1 MEEYLTGKML
11 YGNDF
16 NFEQIQQWYQD
27 EKEGYADLGNKNPD
41 EYRYA
46 YHHLNQ
52 LHGFNYVG
60 SNKFEHVLGV
70 GSAWGHE
77 FYPIIDRMTNLHIIE
92 PSDHLKSSQIQ
103 HLTPIYTKPTT
114 EGVIHYPDQYFDLVT
129 CFSTLHHIPNV
140 SFVLQELY
148 RVTKPGGYILLREP
162 IISMGDWR
170 YPRKGL
176 TKHERGIPLELFR
189 TWLKQLNVEIVNE
202 TLYSCMT
209 AFFERFLRK
218 IFKKNRPIIS
228 HKSYVLFDK
237 WLSQVF
243 SWNFRYH
250 ATKKV
255 ERIAPSG
262 VFYVLRKK

>member
-1 MEEYLTGKML
+1 MNTVM
-11 YGNDF
+11 
-16 NFEQIQQWYQD
+16 
-27 EKEGYADLGNKNPD
+27 
-41 EYRYA
+41 A

-52 LHGFNYVG
+52 LHGFNYIG
-60 SNKFEHVLGV
+60 SNKFERVLGQL
-70 GSAWGHE
+70 GGHE

-129 CFSTLHHIPNV
+129 CFSTLHYIPNV
-140 SFVLQELY
+140 SFILQELY
-148 RVTKPGGYILLREP
+148 RVTKPGGYILLRDP
-162 IISMGDWR
+162 IISMCDWR

-218 IFKKNRPIIS
+218 VFKSNRPIIS
-228 HKSYVLFDK
+228 YKGYVLVDR

-243 SWNFRYH
+243 SWNLRYH
-250 ATKKV
+250 ATKKNRKDRPIRCFLCFEEKV
-255 ERIAPSG
+255 G
-262 VFYVLRKK
+262 LGLGLLRS